1 MDAFYD
7 NLHSR
12 DVLQFI
18 KKHISDEESQVH
30 KRNCKEALNL
40 ACEYYCDIKLK
51 QNDVRPIK
59 LVDLEG
65 IERNGK
71 VNIILYEAKIP
82 GRIQDLYNS

>member
-18 KKHISDEESQVH
+18 KKHIRDEESQVH

-40 ACEYYCDIKLK
+40 ACECYCDIKLK